1 MTHIIRILYEIRV
14 YPYILMQYKL
24 IYLNDVVVIKITIF
38 YSFIFLLDNDKMEFL
53 IDLLNSLR

>member
-1 MTHIIRILYEIRV
+1 MTHIIRILYEIRI

-38 YSFIFLLDNDKMEFL
+38 YSFIFLLDKMEFL